1 MVPEHA
7 SRTVLLGH
15 TDLLYNELV
24 LGFNCITQVKAFN
37 INQYFF
43 LVPGCKAKWTTF
55 RNFYAKTLREKKNI
69 PPGST
74 AKKRGR
80 GGKGQRKPYFADSMF
95 VETDFM
101 GRHKRVGSNLDAT
114 LKEDAE
120 DTASENEGANS
131 LLQTETLINIEKRQ
145 SITTVPKAEN
155 SFVYKVA

>member
-1 MVPEHA
+1 MAPKHA

-24 LGFNCITQVKAFN
+24 LRFNCSTQVKAFSKN
-37 INQYFF
+37 PFF
-43 LVPGCKAKWTTF
+43 FSVPGCKAKWTSF

-80 GGKGQRKPYFADSMF
+80 GGGQRKQYFADSMF

-101 GRHKRVGSNLDAT
+101 GSHKRVGSNLDAT

-120 DTASENEGANS
+120 DTALENEGTNS
-131 LLQTETLINIEKRQ
+131 LLQTKTLINIEKR
-145 SITTVPKAEN
+145 
-155 SFVYKVA
+155 